1 MTLLLLAI
9 IVFTTLI
16 LIYSIKSLK
25 ENIQRYQY
33 SESNQNRVNVVL
45 SNIPENKKTEV
56 LKIIRTCMNLGLKEA
71 KDLIENSEK
80 ININNV
86 DYDFAINTKSK
97 FERYGVTVDIEII

>member
-1 MTLLLLAI
+1 
-9 IVFTTLI
+9 
-16 LIYSIKSLK
+16 
-25 ENIQRYQY
+25 
-33 SESNQNRVNVVL
+33 
-45 SNIPENKKTEV
+45 
-56 LKIIRTCMNLGLKEA
+56 MNLGLKEA